1 MSAHRVLA
9 VVFVSVLIALA
20 FLIPATAQNAAK
32 MPASEPYTWKNVQI
46 VGGGFVDGIIFHPT
60 AKGVR
65 YARTDMGGAYRWNA
79 QTKLWEPLLDWV
91 GYEESNLMGVESIAV
106 DPADP
111 NRVYLACGTYTNSP
125 DNAILRSSNR
135 GKTFE
140 RTNVSIRFGGN
151 EDGRGNGER
160 MTVDPNNGKV
170 LYIGTRLAGLWRST
184 DGAVTWSK
192 VDSFPDVTEAPPA
205 AAAQPGR
212 GAQPAPGGGGG
223 GRGGSRGDGIVV
235 TLVDPRSGSKGKTSS
250 TIYAAVSLMGRDNL
264 FRSADSGKTWQ
275 PVPGQPT
282 QYRPTHM
289 VMASDGTLYLSYGT
303 GPGPSGMTAG
313 GVWKLDTK
321 SGAWTEIT
329 PVKPDA
335 RNQAFGWAAVSV
347 DAHNPK
353 VVIASTFG
361 RRNSAGG
368 EDELYRTIDGGKT
381 WKAVFESGG
390 YDYKLAPFAPIPLQ
404 PAPPHSFGQYDYSL
418 APYTATTPIHWMFD
432 VEIDPADPNHAMFTT
447 GYGGWETFNLTDM
460 DAGKPTRWSIMAR
473 GIEQIAELEMT
484 SPTKGAHLL
493 SAIGDYGGFV
503 HWDLDK
509 PAPEGASSPPV
520 FNNSSG
526 IAYAENKPEVLVR
539 VGVCSHHHQPGFNIS
554 YSLDSG
560 KTWQPPATQPP
571 ALPPTQAPAAGRG
584 AGPGRGPS
592 GPSGGDIAIS
602 SDGATWVWITRGAG
616 PSLTTD
622 KGATW
627 HEIKGLSS
635 STRIVAD
642 RVNPKK
648 FYGMSLYEGKLFLST
663 DGAANFVEQPFTLP
677 GGLPTRNSTRI
688 EGGSGW
694 DRLYTTPGREGDL
707 WVTAL
712 TGLYHST
719 DTGKTFTR
727 MEGINE
733 LRGFGFGKAAP
744 GASDPALYLVGV
756 ANGVRG
762 ILRSDDYARTWTR
775 INDDQHQFGLIG
787 QITGDPKLY
796 GRVYVGTFG
805 RGILYGDPVKKKG

>member
-1 MSAHRVLA
+1 MSAHRVSAVILA
-9 VVFVSVLIALA
+9 SVVVALA
-20 FLIPATAQNAAK
+20 FLIPATAQSPAGK
-32 MPASEPYTWKNVQI
+32 PASEPYTWKSVQI
-46 VGGGFVDGIIFHPT
+46 VGGGFVDGFIFHPT
-60 AKGVR
+60 ARGVR
-65 YARTDMGGAYRWNA
+65 YARTDMGGAYRWNP

-91 GYEESNLMGVESIAV
+91 GYEDSNLMGVESIAL

-111 NRVYLACGTYTNSP
+111 NRVYLACGTYTNASAP
-125 DNAILRSSNR
+125 NGAILRSRDR

-140 RTNVSIRFGGN
+140 RTNIPFKFGGN

-160 MTVDPNNGKV
+160 MTVDPNDGKV
-170 LYIGTRLAGLWRST
+170 LYLGTRQTGLWRST
-184 DGAVTWSK
+184 DGAVTWNK

-205 AAAQPGR
+205 EPAQAAR
-212 GAQPAPGGGGG
+212 GGAG
-223 GRGGSRGDGIVV
+223 GRPTRGSGIVV

-250 TIYAAVSLMGRDNL
+250 TIYVAVSLIGRDNL
-264 FRSADSGKTWQ
+264 FRSTDAGKTWQ

-282 QYRPTHM
+282 AYRPTHM

-303 GPGPSGMTAG
+303 APGPSRMTAG
-313 GVWKLDTK
+313 AVWKLDTR

-335 RNQAFGWAAVSV
+335 SKNEAFGWAAVAV

-353 VVIASTFG
+353 VAIASTFG
-361 RRNSAGG
+361 RMNGAGG
-368 EDELYRTIDGGKT
+368 EDDMFRTVDGGKT
-381 WKAVFESGG
+381 WKAVFGG
-390 YDYKLAPFAPIPLQ
+390 GGGGTFDF
-404 PAPPHSFGQYDYSL
+404 SL

-432 VEIDPADPNHAMFTT
+432 IEIDPADPNHAMFTT
-447 GYGGWETFNLTDM
+447 GYGGCETFNLTAL
-460 DAGKPTRWSIMAR
+460 DAGKPTRWSIVAN
-473 GIEQIAELEMT
+473 GIEQIAELEMA
-484 SPTKGAHLL
+484 SPTQGAHLL

-520 FNNSSG
+520 FNNTSG
-526 IAYAENKPEVLVR
+526 IAYAENKPEVMVR
-539 VGVCSHHHQPGFNIS
+539 VGVCSHHHLPGFNIS

-560 KTWQPPATQPP
+560 KTWQPPATQP
-571 ALPPTQAPAAGRG
+571 ATLPSAGGRGGGAGRG
-584 AGPGRGPS
+584 PTGPT
-592 GPSGGDIAIS
+592 GGDIAIS
-602 SDGATWVWITRGAG
+602 SDGATWVWISRGAG

-627 HEIKGLSS
+627 TGITGLPGNMHV
-635 STRIVAD
+635 IAD
-642 RVNPKK
+642 RVNPRK
-648 FYGMSLYEGKLFLST
+648 FYAVSLYEGKLFLST
-663 DGAANFVEQPFTLP
+663 DGAASFVEQAFTLP
-677 GGLPTRNSTRI
+677 GGLPTRSGTRI

-694 DRLYTTPGREGDL
+694 DRLYATPGREGDL
-707 WVTAL
+707 WL
-712 TGLYHST
+712 TTLNGLYHST

-727 MEGINE
+727 LEGVTE

-756 ANGVRG
+756 ANGQRG
-762 ILRSDDYARTWTR
+762 ILRSNDWARTWVR

-787 QITGDPKLY
+787 QITGDPKQY

-805 RGILYGDPVKKKG
+805 RGILYGDPARK

>member
-1 MSAHRVLA
+1 
-9 VVFVSVLIALA
+9 
-20 FLIPATAQNAAK
+20 
-32 MPASEPYTWKNVQI
+32 
-46 VGGGFVDGIIFHPT
+46 
-60 AKGVR
+60 
-65 YARTDMGGAYRWNA
+65 
-79 QTKLWEPLLDWV
+79 
-91 GYEESNLMGVESIAV
+91 
-106 DPADP
+106 
-111 NRVYLACGTYTNSP
+111 
-125 DNAILRSSNR
+125 
-135 GKTFE
+135 
-140 RTNVSIRFGGN
+140 
-151 EDGRGNGER
+151 
-160 MTVDPNNGKV
+160 
-170 LYIGTRLAGLWRST
+170 
-184 DGAVTWSK
+184 
-192 VDSFPDVTEAPPA
+192 
-205 AAAQPGR
+205 
-212 GAQPAPGGGGG
+212 
-223 GRGGSRGDGIVV
+223 
-235 TLVDPRSGSKGKTSS
+235 
-250 TIYAAVSLMGRDNL
+250 MGRDNL
-264 FRSADSGKTWQ
+264 FRSTDSGKTWQ

-289 VMASDGTLYLSYGT
+289 VMASDGTLFLSYGT
-303 GPGPSGMTAG
+303 SPGPSGMTDG

-329 PVKPDA
+329 PVKRDA
-335 RNQAFGWAAVSV
+335 RNTAFGWAAVSV

-353 VVIASTFG
+353 VAIASTFG

-390 YDYKLAPFAPIPLQ
+390 YDYKLAPFAATTPLQ
-404 PAPPHSFGQYDYSL
+404 PVPPHSFGQYDYSL

-432 VEIDPADPNHAMFTT
+432 VEIDPADPKHAMFTT

-460 DAGKPTRWSIMAR
+460 DAGKPAKWSIMAN

-509 PAPEGASSPPV
+509 SEPEGASSPPV

-526 IAYAENKPEVLVR
+526 IAYAENKPEVIVR
-539 VGVCSHHHQPGFNIS
+539 VGICSHHHQPGFNIS

-571 ALPPTQAPAAGRG
+571 TLPSAG
-584 AGPGRGPS
+584 GPGGGGGRGPS

-602 SDGATWVWITRGAG
+602 SDGATWLWITRGAG

-627 HEIKGLSS
+627 TQVKGLPANI
-635 STRIVAD
+635 RIVAD

-648 FYGMSLYEGKLFLST
+648 FYGVSLYEGKLFLST
-663 DGAANFVEQPFTLP
+663 DGAVSFVEQPFTLP
-677 GGLPTRNSTRI
+677 GGLPTRAGARI

-707 WVTAL
+707 WL
-712 TGLYHST
+712 TTLNGLYHST

-727 MEGINE
+727 LEGVTE

-744 GASDPALYLVGV
+744 GASDPALYMVGV
-756 ANGVRG
+756 ANGQRG
-762 ILRSDDYARTWTR
+762 ILRSDDWARTWVR

-805 RGILYGDPVKKKG
+805 RGILYGDPARKKG

>member
-1 MSAHRVLA
+1 MSSQRAFAVLFA
-9 VVFVSVLIALA
+9 SVLIALA
-20 FLIPATAQNAAK
+20 FLIPATAQNPAGK
-32 MPASEPYTWKNVQI
+32 PASEPYTWKNVQI
-46 VGGGFVDGIIFHPT
+46 VGGGFVDGLIFHPT

-65 YARTDMGGAYRWNA
+65 YARTDMGGAYRWNS
-79 QTKLWEPLLDWV
+79 QTKRWEPLLDWV

-111 NRVYLACGTYTNSP
+111 NRVYLACGTYTTSP
-125 DNAILRSSNR
+125 VNAILRSSNR

-140 RTNVSIRFGGN
+140 RTDVPFRFGGN

-160 MTVDPNNGKV
+160 MTVDPNNGKI
-170 LYIGTRLAGLWRST
+170 LYIGTRLAGLWKSE
-184 DGAVTWSK
+184 DGAVTWKK

-205 AAAQPGR
+205 APAGGR
-212 GAQPAPGGGGG
+212 GAAPGMGGGG

-250 TIYAAVSLMGRDNL
+250 TVYAAVSLMGRDNL
-264 FRSADSGKTWQ
+264 FRSTDSGRTWQ

-303 GPGPSGMTAG
+303 SPGPSGMTDG

-329 PVKPDA
+329 PVKRDA
-335 RNQAFGWAAVSV
+335 KNQAFGWAAVSV

-353 VVIASTFG
+353 VAIASTFG

-390 YDYKLAPFAPIPLQ
+390 YDYKQAPFAGNTPSK
-404 PAPPHSFGQYDYSL
+404 PAPPHHFGQYDYSL

-432 VEIDPADPNHAMFTT
+432 VEIDPLDPKHAMFTT

-460 DAGKPTRWSIMAR
+460 DAGKPTKWSIMAS

-493 SAIGDYGGFV
+493 SAIGDYGNFV

-526 IAYAENKPEVLVR
+526 IAYAENKPEVIVR

-571 ALPPTQAPAAGRG
+571 ALPPAQASDAGRG
-584 AGPGRGPS
+584 GGPGRGPG

-627 HEIKGLSS
+627 HVIKGLSS
-635 STRIVAD
+635 NTRIVAD

-648 FYGMSLYEGKLFLST
+648 FYGVSLYEGKLFLST
-663 DGAANFVEQPFTLP
+663 DGAATFVDQAFTLP
-677 GGLPTRNSTRI
+677 GGPPTRNSTRI

-707 WVTAL
+707 WL
-712 TGLYHST
+712 TTLSGLYHST

-727 MEGINE
+727 LEGVTE
-733 LRGFGFGKAAP
+733 LRGFGFGKGAP
-744 GASDPALYLVGV
+744 GASDPALYMVGV

-762 ILRSDDYARTWTR
+762 ILRSDDYARTWVR

-787 QITGDPKLY
+787 QITGDPKQY

-805 RGILYGDPVKKKG
+805 RGIVYGDPVKKKG

>member
-1 MSAHRVLA
+1 MSAHRVYG
-9 VVFVSVLIALA
+9 VVIASFLIALA
-20 FLIPATAQNAAK
+20 LLIPAIAQS
-32 MPASEPYTWKNVQI
+32 PAGKAPQPYIWKSVQM

-65 YARTDMGGAYRWNA
+65 YARTDMGGAYRWNP

-91 GYEESNLMGVESIAV
+91 SYPDSNLMGVESIAL

-111 NRVYLACGTYTNSP
+111 NRVYLACGTYTTSSI
-125 DNAILRSSNR
+125 NAILRSSDR

-140 RTNVSIRFGGN
+140 RVDVPIRFGGN

-160 MTVDPNNGKV
+160 MTVDPNNGQV
-170 LYIGTRLAGLWRST
+170 LYLGTRLNGLWRST
-184 DGAVTWSK
+184 DGAATWSK

-205 AAAQPGR
+205 GGAPAGGRGAAPGAAPPAVPGQPGR
-212 GAQPAPGGGGG
+212 GAQPAPAAMGG
-223 GRGGSRGDGIVV
+223 GRPSRGDGIVV

-264 FRSADSGKTWQ
+264 FRSTDAGQTWQ

-303 GPGPSGMTAG
+303 APGPSRMTAG

-321 SGAWTEIT
+321 SGEWTEIT
-329 PVKPDA
+329 PVEPDA
-335 RNQAFGWAAVSV
+335 KNESFGWAAVSV
-347 DAHNPK
+347 DSHNPK
-353 VVIASTFG
+353 VAIASTFG
-361 RRNSAGG
+361 RSKSAGG
-368 EDELYRTIDGGKT
+368 EDEMFRTIDGGKT
-381 WKAVFESGG
+381 WKGVFESGG
-390 YDYKLAPFAPIPLQ
+390 TFDYK
-404 PAPPHSFGQYDYSL
+404 L

-432 VEIDPADPNHAMFTT
+432 IEIDPADSKHAMFTT
-447 GYGGWETFNLTDM
+447 GYGGWETFDLTDM
-460 DAGKPTRWSIMAR
+460 DAGKPTRWSIMAS
-473 GIEQIAELEMT
+473 GIEQTAELEMA

-520 FNNSSG
+520 FNNTSG
-526 IAYAENKPEVLVR
+526 IAYAENKPEVIVR
-539 VGVCSHHHQPGFNIS
+539 VGVCSHHHLPGFNIS

-560 KTWQPPATQPP
+560 KTWQPPATQPAMLP
-571 ALPPTQAPAAGRG
+571 ATAAAGARGGGAGRG
-584 AGPGRGPS
+584 PT
-592 GPSGGDIAIS
+592 GGDIAIS
-602 SDGATWVWITRGAG
+602 SDGATWVWISRGAG

-627 HEIKGLSS
+627 TEIKGLPGNSHV
-635 STRIVAD
+635 IAD
-642 RVNPKK
+642 RVNPRK
-648 FYGMSLYEGKLFLST
+648 FYAVSLYEGKLFLST
-663 DGAANFVEQPFTLP
+663 DGAANFVEQAFTLP
-677 GGLPTRNSTRI
+677 GGLPTRSGTRI

-694 DRLYTTPGREGDL
+694 DRLYATPGREGDL
-707 WVTAL
+707 WL
-712 TGLYHST
+712 TTLNGLYHST

-727 MEGINE
+727 LEGVTE

-756 ANGVRG
+756 ANGLRG
-762 ILRSDDYARTWTR
+762 ILRSDDWARTWLR

-805 RGILYGDPVKKKG
+805 RGILYGDPVRK